1 MEYFEAKNNNGK
13 NIIESIK
20 NNDSLNKLFKLNIE
34 YRNTVKQ
41 ICEYE
46 TDNEAREFL
55 NIKIFGEDYNL
66 DFNRAIKIYNLINN
80 KQELLADCILLI
92 CSDNHM
98 YNEYSKNRIFTSF
111 VNRLIDQTTDDKSCV
126 YNLVLMGFSG
136 AFMYTEAMEKTSDI
150 VSQEDFS
157 KILSYIAEKMDEF
170 K

>member
-13 NIIESIK
+13 NIIEGIK
-20 NNDSLNKLFKLNIE
+20 NNESLNKLFKLSTE

-41 ICEYE
+41 ICDYE
-46 TDNEAREFL
+46 SDEEAREFL

-80 KQELLADCILLI
+80 KQELLADSILLI
-92 CSDNHM
+92 FSDKHM
-98 YNEYSKNRIFTSF
+98 YNEYIKNRIFTLF

-126 YNLVLMGFSG
+126 YNLVIMGFSE
-136 AFMYTEAMEKTSDI
+136 AFMYTEAMEKISDI
-150 VSQEDFS
+150 VSQDDFS
-157 KILSYIAEKMDEF
+157 KILSHIAKKMDEF